1 MTPAQRRDL
10 LRAALEAGAA
20 GSPPVWADLGCGSGA
35 FTLALADLLGP
46 RATVHA
52 VDRDATALR
61 RLASFA
67 GAHAAEVSVHEADF
81 TAPLDLPALDGVL
94 MANALHFVARRRQQ
108 GLLERLREMLR
119 PGGSLVVVEY
129 DLSRGNPWVP
139 HPVPVERWPA
149 LARSAGFQ
157 APQVAAH
164 VPSSYWGRVY
174 AARCDRAQDDAGAEP

>member
-10 LRAALEAGAA
+10 LRAALDTGAI
-20 GSPPVWADLGCGSGA
+20 GRPPVWADLGCGSGA
-35 FTLALADLLGP
+35 FTLALADLLGV

-67 GAHAAEVSVHEADF
+67 GAHEAEITVHEADF
-81 TAPLDLPALDGVL
+81 TDPLDLPPLDGVL
-94 MANALHFVARRRQQ
+94 LANALHFVARRRQQ
-108 GLLERLREMLR
+108 GLLEQVRAMLH

-129 DLSRGNPWVP
+129 DLARGNPWVP
-139 HPVPVERWPA
+139 NPVPAERWPT
-149 LARSAGFQ
+149 LARGAGFES
-157 APQVAAH
+157 PQVAAH

-174 AARCDRAQDDAGAEP
+174 AARCQRAHEDPGAEP